1 MADTML
7 QRQARLLEHLTS
19 AGAIF
24 GEGDLSSDA
33 LGFHRGLLHLEARYS
48 HQKRMEKIESV
59 LSRTLA
65 LLGAEREATVRAF
78 AETNAPD
85 SISRL
90 DNARQFHRF
99 LRARQEEQAAAPP
112 WLKDVAAFEIG
123 WAEAQGGDVALGT
136 KSGIP
141 GSLRRHPAAVLLRSA
156 YDIAPVLQE
165 RADEAAPHESFF
177 AIALPSGKKAPELY
191 VLARELFELLELLDD
206 FTDELAE
213 LPDAIIARLTA
224 SGLIEVSR

>member
-1 MADTML
+1 MADTLL

-33 LGFHRGLLHLEARYS
+33 FGFHRGLLHLEAKYS
-48 HQKRMEKIESV
+48 HQKRMEKIEAV
-59 LSRTLA
+59 LPRTLA

-90 DNARQFHRF
+90 DNARQFHQF
-99 LRARQEEQAAAPP
+99 LLARQEEQAAAPA
-112 WLKDVAAFEIG
+112 WLADVAAFEIA
-123 WAEAQGGDVALGT
+123 WAEAQGRNAAPRT

-141 GSLRRHPAAVLLRSA
+141 GSLRRHPAAVLLRSV
-156 YDIAPVLQE
+156 YDIVPVLQE
-165 RADEAAPHESFF
+165 RADEAAPHESFL
-177 AIALPSGKKAPELY
+177 AIALPDGEKAPELY
-191 VLARELFELLELLDD
+191 VLSRELFELLELLDD

-213 LPDAIIARLTA
+213 IPDAVIARLTA
-224 SGLIEVSR
+224 SGLIEIGR

>member
-1 MADTML
+1 MSDTL
-7 QRQARLLEHLTS
+7 LERQASLLQHLTS

-33 LGFHRGLLHLEARYS
+33 FGFHRGLLHLEAKYS
-48 HQKRMEKIESV
+48 HQKRMEKIEAV
-59 LSRTLA
+59 LPRTLA

-90 DNARQFHRF
+90 DNARQFHEF
-99 LRARQEEQAAAPP
+99 LRESQEEQAAAPA
-112 WLKDVAAFEIG
+112 WLADVAAFEIA
-123 WAEAQGGDVALGT
+123 WAETQGRNGAPRT

-141 GSLRRHPAAVLLRSA
+141 GSLRRHPAAVLLRSV
-156 YDIAPVLQE
+156 YDIAPVLQA
-165 RADEAAPHESFF
+165 RADEAAPHESFL
-177 AIALPSGKKAPELY
+177 AIALPDGKKAPELY

-206 FTDELAE
+206 FTDELTE
-213 LPDAIIARLTA
+213 IPDAVIADLTA
-224 SGLIEVSR
+224 CGLIEVSR

>member
-1 MADTML
+1 MSDTQL
-7 QRQARLLEHLTS
+7 ERQARLLEHLTS

-112 WLKDVAAFEIG
+112 WLTDVAAFEIA
-123 WAEAQGGDVALGT
+123 WAEAQGRNDAPRT
-136 KSGIP
+136 KPGKP

-177 AIALPSGKKAPELY
+177 AIALPAGKKAPELY

-213 LPDAIIARLTA
+213 LPDAVIADLTA